1 MKLHPRLPQ
10 NASPTPPS
18 DPPAAVRRIDISIA
32 WFAVFS
38 RSRLRAPGKCAEMR
52 LAEAVPFRHAEGVI
66 LNFDWLYESGKM
78 RGVAYVI
85 AAVAAL
91 GIMFV
96 IATAPGPQSGSVES
110 DSAAEPVAASSQVMT
125 EAGTLTLSVPEMHC
139 EFACF
144 PKVKE
149 TLEGAEAVE
158 AVNLAAQK
166 EEGVLDNRQVIVK
179 YQPGFDLN
187 AAIASLEAAGYTD
200 TKLVP

>member
-1 MKLHPRLPQ
+1 M
-10 NASPTPPS
+10 
-18 DPPAAVRRIDISIA
+18 
-32 WFAVFS
+32 
-38 RSRLRAPGKCAEMR
+38 RA
-52 LAEAVPFRHAEGVI
+52 
-66 LNFDWLYESGKM
+66 
-78 RGVAYVI
+78 VAYVI

-96 IATAPGPQSGSVES
+96 IATAPGPQSGSGSS
-110 DSAAEPVAASSQVMT
+110 DSTAETVAAQPQLMT

-149 TLEGAEAVE
+149 TLEGSEAVE
-158 AVNLAAQK
+158 EVNLAAQK

-187 AAIASLEAAGYTD
+187 GAIASLEAAGYKD

>member
-1 MKLHPRLPQ
+1 
-10 NASPTPPS
+10 
-18 DPPAAVRRIDISIA
+18 
-32 WFAVFS
+32 
-38 RSRLRAPGKCAEMR
+38 
-52 LAEAVPFRHAEGVI
+52 
-66 LNFDWLYESGKM
+66 M

-96 IATAPGPQSGSVES
+96 IATAPGPQSGSGSS
-110 DSAAEPVAASSQVMT
+110 DSTTETVAAQPQLTT

-149 TLEGAEAVE
+149 TLEGSEAVE
-158 AVNLAAQK
+158 EVNLAAQK

-187 AAIASLEAAGYTD
+187 AAIASLEAAGYKD